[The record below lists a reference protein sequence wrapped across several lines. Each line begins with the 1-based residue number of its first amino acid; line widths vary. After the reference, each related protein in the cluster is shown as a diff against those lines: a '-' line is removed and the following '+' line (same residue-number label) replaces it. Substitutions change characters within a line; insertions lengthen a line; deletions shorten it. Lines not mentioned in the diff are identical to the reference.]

1 MVVCRNKSTKGEN
14 IRNVKEIQKAFC
26 VYVKTEVFNAEQLP
40 PGSSR
45 RFYHAECCICNH
57 MYNGTPK
64 SHMSKLD
71 QENVSQL
78 IQKFVNVCVCVF
90 VCVCVCVCVC
100 VRVFFVYL

>member
-1 MVVCRNKSTKGEN
+1 M
-14 IRNVKEIQKAFC
+14 
-26 VYVKTEVFNAEQLP
+26 KTEVFNAEQFP

-100 VRVFFVYL
+100 VRVCVRVCVVYLYHFYQYSLCFTERR